1 MGISMKQVIV
11 PGANGHTAREII
23 PRLLE
28 QDDVELP
35 LFVRNA
41 NLGRFIAD
49 LVKHPEPH
57 VNEDLGISQP
67 HTDGDWPAAYR

>member
-1 MGISMKQVIV
+1 MKQVIV

-41 NLGRFIAD
+41 SLGRFIAD
-49 LVKHPEPH
+49 LVKHPGRH

-67 HTDGDWPAAYR
+67 HTDGDRPAAYR